1 MADEPGRRE
10 FGVALD
16 ELEADAELQGDGA
29 QERRLAGAGGT
40 LDQDVSIGDEGRD
53 DEFDLALAPD
63 DGRPDALDER
73 CGVGGR
79 VQAWTDQE
87 PCTITPRMFS
97 PSRIA
102 W

>member
-1 MADEPGRRE
+1 MADESGRRE

-16 ELEADAELQGDGA
+16 ELEAHTELERDGA
-29 QERRLAGAGGT
+29 QERRFAGAGGT

-73 CGVGGR
+73 GGVGGR
-79 VQAWTDQE
+79 FRHGDQE